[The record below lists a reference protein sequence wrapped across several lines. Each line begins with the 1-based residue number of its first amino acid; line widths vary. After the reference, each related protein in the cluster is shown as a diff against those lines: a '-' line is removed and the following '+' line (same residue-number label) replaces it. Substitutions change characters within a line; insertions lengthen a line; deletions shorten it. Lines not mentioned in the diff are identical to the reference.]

1 LRRIV
6 LLGMVLLPLLAG
18 CGVHTVDTGHR
29 GIKTSFGQVEGP
41 PLVEGLYFVNPFTTS
56 IQQIDVRIQR
66 WDGKTEAYTRDV
78 QEATVAFT
86 LNYKLRP
93 EAAAEVFRTVGSDW
107 ANKLVGQQV
116 YQHLKNVI
124 GQWDAVDL
132 IANRQKANDAAQ
144 AAIVAAL
151 ASANVDVTSFSITD
165 FQFSQAFN
173 QAVEA
178 KVIAQQRAQES
189 VNRTE
194 QTKQEA
200 QQKVITATAEAQS
213 MKIRA
218 DALSQNPKL
227 VSWEAVQKWDG
238 KLPVNMYGQAAI
250 PFIDV
255 NH

>member
-1 LRRIV
+1 MKHWVAFGL
-6 LLGMVLLPLLAG
+6 LLPLLCG

-29 GIKTSFGQVEGP
+29 GVKTSFGQVVGP
-41 PLVEGLYFVNPFTTS
+41 PLTEGLYFVNPFTTS
-56 IQQIDVRIQR
+56 IHQMDVRIQR

-78 QEATVAFT
+78 QEATVEFT

-93 EAAAEVFRTVGSDW
+93 ESAAEIFRTVGPDW
-107 ANKLVGQQV
+107 ASKLIGQQV

-132 IANRQKANDAAQ
+132 ISNRQKANDAAQ
-144 AAIVAAL
+144 TAIVQAL
-151 ASANVDVTSFSITD
+151 GATNIDVTSFSITD
-165 FQFSQAFN
+165 FQFSHAFN

-178 KVIAQQRAQES
+178 KVIAQQRAQEAQ
-189 VNRTE
+189 NRTE

-200 QQKVITATAEAQS
+200 AQKVIAATAEAQS

-238 KLPVNMYGQAAI
+238 KLPVNLYGSAPV

-255 NH
+255 GR

>member
-1 LRRIV
+1 MRRTLAV
-6 LLGMVLLPLLAG
+6 LLLLSPLAG
-18 CGVHTVDTGHR
+18 CGIHTVDTGHR

-56 IQQIDVRIQR
+56 IHPMDVRIQR

-78 QEATVAFT
+78 QEATVEFT

-93 EAAAEVFRTVGSDW
+93 DAAADVYRTVGQDW

-132 IANRQKANDAAQ
+132 ISNRQRANDAAQ
-144 AAIVAAL
+144 VAIVQAL
-151 ASANVDVTSFSITD
+151 SAANVDVTSFSITD

-178 KVIAQQRAQES
+178 KVIAQQRAQEAQ
-189 VNRTE
+189 NRTE
-194 QTKQEA
+194 QIKQEA
-200 QQKVITATAEAQS
+200 QQKVIAAQAEAQS

-238 KLPVNMYGQAAI
+238 KLPVNMYGSAAV

>member
-1 LRRIV
+1 MRRTLAV
-6 LLGMVLLPLLAG
+6 LLLLLPLTG
-18 CGVHTVDTGHR
+18 CGIHTVDTGHR

-56 IQQIDVRIQR
+56 IHPMDVRIQR

-78 QEATVAFT
+78 QEATVEFT

-93 EAAAEVFRTVGSDW
+93 EAAADIYRTVGQDW

-132 IANRQKANDAAQ
+132 ISNRQRANDAAQ
-144 AAIVAAL
+144 VAIVQALSAA
-151 ASANVDVTSFSITD
+151 SVDVTSFSITD

-178 KVIAQQRAQES
+178 KVIAQQRAQEAQ
-189 VNRTE
+189 NRTE
-194 QTKQEA
+194 QIKQEA
-200 QQKVITATAEAQS
+200 QQKVIAAQAEAQS

-238 KLPVNMYGQAAI
+238 KLPVNMYGSAAI

-255 NH
+255 NR